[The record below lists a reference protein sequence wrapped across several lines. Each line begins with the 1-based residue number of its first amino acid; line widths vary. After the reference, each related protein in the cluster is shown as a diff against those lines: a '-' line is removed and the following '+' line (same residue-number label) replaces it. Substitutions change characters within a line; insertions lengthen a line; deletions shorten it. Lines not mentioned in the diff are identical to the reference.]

1 MNGSLKIRSAWLGHN
16 DPRSRLEA
24 APEFER
30 GIPMT
35 KSSTFA
41 KGALAAAAGLV
52 ALGAAATASAQP
64 SPNYDPCQREAN
76 NRGVTGGLLGAAG
89 GAVLGSQFAA
99 NGHRR
104 DGSLLGGVIG
114 AIAGASIGHSTAA
127 CNSAPPPPPQRYDD
141 APPPPPPPG
150 PSAYYQPE
158 PPPPPAYGDAYY
170 GPPPPPA
177 YAQREA
183 IWVYGRHGMRF
194 RVVED
199 RMGPDGCTLAESP
212 VYLPDG
218 RVDQRFVRVCPDRH
232 GRYRVVD

>member
-1 MNGSLKIRSAWLGHN
+1 
-16 DPRSRLEA
+16 
-24 APEFER
+24 
-30 GIPMT
+30 MT
-35 KSSTFA
+35 KSFAFA
-41 KGALAAAAGLV
+41 KGALAMAAGAV
-52 ALGAAATASAQP
+52 ALCAAATASAQP
-64 SPNYDPCQREAN
+64 YQGYGAYNPCQRDAN
-76 NRGVTGGLLGAAG
+76 NRGVTGALIGGAG

-127 CNSAPPPPPQRYDD
+127 CNSAPPPPPRQYDD
-141 APPPPPPPG
+141 VPPPPPPPG

-158 PPPPPAYGDAYY
+158 PPPPPAYGEAYY
-170 GPPPPPA
+170 APPPPA
-177 YAQREA
+177 YEHETV
-183 IWVYGRHGMRF
+183 WVYGRHGMRF

-212 VYLPDG
+212 VYMPDG
-218 RVDQRFVRVCPDRH
+218 AVDHRFVKVCPDYR

>member
-1 MNGSLKIRSAWLGHN
+1 
-16 DPRSRLEA
+16 
-24 APEFER
+24 
-30 GIPMT
+30 MT

-41 KGALAAAAGLV
+41 KGALATLAGLV
-52 ALGAAATASAQP
+52 ALGAAASASAQP
-64 SPNYDPCQREAN
+64 GPGYDPCQREAS

-99 NGHRR
+99 SGHRR
-104 DGSLLGGVIG
+104 DGSLLGGVVG
-114 AIAGASIGHSTAA
+114 AIAGAAIGHSSAA
-127 CNSAPPPPPQRYDD
+127 CNTAPPPPPPRDYDQGP
-141 APPPPPPPG
+141 PPPPPPPG

-170 GPPPPPA
+170 APPPV
-177 YAQREA
+177 YERES
-183 IWVYGRHGMRF
+183 WVYGRHGVRY

-218 RVDQRFVRVCPDRH
+218 RVEGRYVHVCPDRR
-232 GRYRVVD
+232 GRYHVVD